1 MRLEQL
7 AFWRNPQTAFFTFA
21 LSLVLVA
28 GLGYIARD
36 GSVGQR
42 TDVNEVTLLVPGVLA
57 FGILAAAFGN
67 LATTLAVL
75 RCDGVLKRVRG
86 TPLSPSIYL
95 SGHLIT
101 SLTTCVAIAVSTGL
115 LGWIAFDVR
124 PFSTIGFATSGITV
138 LLGACCFAALAVALS
153 ALIPSAN
160 AAAPITNGTYVPLAL
175 ISGNFSADFN
185 MPSWLDSVLSAL
197 PVKALTDGVRAGFDP
212 IAPTPTR
219 EWVVLGLWLVI
230 GVVLARRFFRWH

>member
-42 TDVNEVTLLVPGVLA
+42 TDVREVTLLVPGVLA

-67 LATTLAVL
+67 LASTLAVL
-75 RCDGVLKRVRG
+75 RCDGVLKRIRG

-115 LGWIAFDVR
+115 LGWIAFEV
-124 PFSTIGFATSGITV
+124 
-138 LLGACCFAALAVALS
+138 
-153 ALIPSAN
+153 
-160 AAAPITNGTYVPLAL
+160 YVPLAL
-175 ISGNFSADFN
+175 VSGNFSADFN
-185 MPSWLDSVLSAL
+185 LPSWLDSVLSAL
-197 PVKALTDGVRAGFDP
+197 PVKALTDGVRAGYDP

-219 EWVVLGLWLVI
+219 EWVVLGLWLVV
-230 GVVLARRFFRWH
+230 GVALARRFFRWH

>member
-1 MRLEQL
+1 MEVVCELEG
-7 AFWRNPQTAFFTFA
+7 
-21 LSLVLVA
+21 VLE
-28 GLGYIARD
+28 RD
-36 GSVGQR
+36 GWAVDGVDASDGFLR
-42 TDVNEVTLLVPGVLA
+42 VPGVLA

-67 LATTLAVL
+67 LASTLAVL
-75 RCDGVLKRVRG
+75 RCDGVLKRIRG

-115 LGWIAFDVR
+115 LGWIAFEVR

-160 AAAPITNGTYVPLAL
+160 AAGPITNGTYVPLAL